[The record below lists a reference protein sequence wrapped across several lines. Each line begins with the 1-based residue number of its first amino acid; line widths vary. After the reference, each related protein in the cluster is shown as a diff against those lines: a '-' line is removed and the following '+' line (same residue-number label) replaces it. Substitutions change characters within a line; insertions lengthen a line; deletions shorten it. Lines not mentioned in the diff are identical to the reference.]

1 MLRFLGKIFALVLL
15 LAVGATGIYFYR
27 HHDETAVQLQR
38 EQEKSRELEQVVS
51 RLTGEKRRAEV
62 LVTDQKTVDGVLK
75 TTLLF
80 VEYAPDGR
88 SLPPKSFTIDGK
100 NAHIDGLLIEF
111 DHNFVKEN
119 DPLRGHSIILF
130 KRIYGDNQSPDQAAS
145 IDTPGEIPAVYRG
158 ADPHVSEFEQDLWK
172 NFWKLYDDET
182 YRHTKGVRVA
192 MGQGV
197 WGMFE
202 KGKLYTITLQTDG
215 GLTLTSEPLKGIYI
229 EALKQ
234 RGDMPS

>member
-1 MLRFLGKIFALVLL
+1 MLRFLGKIFALVML
-15 LAVGATGIYFYR
+15 LAAGATGIYLYR
-27 HHDETAVQLQR
+27 HHDEAAVQLQR
-38 EQEKSRELEQVVS
+38 EQEKTRQLEQVVS

-80 VEYAPDGR
+80 VEYAPDGH

-100 NAHIDGLLIEF
+100 FAHIDGLLIQFE
-111 DHNFVKEN
+111 HNFVKEN

-130 KRIYGDNQSPDQAAS
+130 KRIYGDTQSPEQAAA

-158 ADPHVSEFEQDLWK
+158 ADPRVSDFEQDLWK
-172 NFWKLYDDET
+172 NFWKLYGDET
-182 YRHTKGVRVA
+182 YRKTHGVRVA

-197 WGMFE
+197 WGMFD

-215 GLTLTSEPLKGIYI
+215 GLTLSSEPLKGIYI
-229 EALKQ
+229 EALKDH
-234 RGDMPS
+234 GPS